1 MSFREF
7 LKKLER
13 SQKLIKIEKPVSKEF
28 EAAAILKQLDGRAVL
43 FENIKESEF
52 KVAGN
57 VFSSKELIASYFG
70 CKEEE
75 LIRKMIQ
82 ALNNPTEPKI
92 VDNAPCQE
100 VVIDGKDVDLD
111 KIPILKHTRIDG
123 GNYITSGVFIARDPE
138 YGLNA
143 SFHRCMQLDKKRFSV
158 RVCERNLYE
167 FLKRNDSVL
176 DVAVCIG
183 NPANVLLAGATS
195 PEIGKFELNIA
206 NSLQSFSL
214 VRAKYA
220 DVLVPAESEFII
232 EGTLTMNELEDE
244 GPFLDLTGTRDIIRK
259 QPIFKV
265 KKITHR
271 KQAIWHALLP
281 GGNEHGLLMGMPREP
296 TIFNEVSKVAKCLNV
311 NITQGGC
318 SWLHAVV
325 QIEKESDEQIKK
337 VIEAAFKGHSSLK
350 HVFVVDKDINPND
363 MLAVEWCLATR
374 FQADKDLYLYPE
386 QKGSSLDPS
395 AEQPSRK
402 TCKVGFD
409 LTVPLH
415 RQIKDFEK
423 VRYENIDLKKFLNG

>member
-1 MSFREF
+1 MSFRGF
-7 LKKLER
+7 LQALER
-13 SQKLIKIEKPVSKEF
+13 SQKLAKIEKPVSKEL
-28 EAAAILKQLDGRAVL
+28 EAAAILKELDGKAVL

-70 CKEEE
+70 CKQEE
-75 LIRKMIQ
+75 LIKKMIG
-82 ALNNPTEPKI
+82 ALNNPTKPNI
-92 VDNAPCQE
+92 VDKAPCQE
-100 VVIDGKDVDLD
+100 VVINENEVDLD
-111 KIPILKHTRIDG
+111 KLPILKHTRIDG
-123 GNYITSGVFIARDPE
+123 GNYITAGVFIARDAE
-138 YGLNA
+138 HGLNA

-167 FLKRNDSVL
+167 FLKRNDNEL
-176 DVAVCIG
+176 KVAVCIG

-195 PEIGKFELNIA
+195 PAIGQFELEIA
-206 NSLQSFSL
+206 NSLQNLSL
-214 VRAKYA
+214 VKAKYA

-232 EGTLTMNELEDE
+232 EGILTMNELEDE

-259 QPIFKV
+259 QPVLKV

-296 TIFNEVSKVAKCLNV
+296 TIFNEVNKVAKCINV

-337 VIEAAFKGHSSLK
+337 VIDAAFKGHGSLK

-363 MLAVEWCLATR
+363 MQAVEWCLATR
-374 FQADKDLYLYPE
+374 FQADKDLYLYPKE
-386 QKGSSLDPS
+386 KGSSLDPS

-409 LTVPLH
+409 LTVPLARDSKH
-415 RQIKDFEK
+415 FEK
-423 VRYENIDLKKFLNG
+423 VQYEKVDLKKFLS